1 LTVLVGVIVWA
12 VLDQV
17 QTRRLKHIFEADLS
31 QKLQKHNEEYRIR
44 FDNYVGGYGQAVKMI
59 VSQHG
64 FHEAVDTSL
73 QPRKPMEIA
82 FHRDLPTWLPD
93 AAVMRKFSYINYA
106 LLIDRNGRTREVYQG
121 EPVPPPAALLQ
132 PSELVRRLSHNQSYM
147 TSVDGVPFLLASES
161 LPGPTGAPAATLMLA
176 ARLDDEFLASS
187 QGSTE
192 VEGEVVALVGGLERR
207 IVASSRPDIVP
218 AGARP
223 SELGEEFLTT
233 GKSFFDWGASDLTLE
248 FTTLMSR
255 REFRKLI
262 KDIMAAER
270 AQRAIVGI
278 ALIAAFALIMY
289 RVTRHIRRLTNEIS
303 DVAKNSLNIKLSH
316 DDKGDEL
323 RILGSQFRHFT
334 RELLESREQLKRHAE
349 AERERLERD
358 KAAALS
364 ELKTLSGLLPICA
377 SCKKIR
383 DDKGYWS
390 QLEAYITEHSGAVFS
405 HGICPDCMEKM
416 YPKYFKGRKKPE
428 EGDK

>member
-1 LTVLVGVIVWA
+1 
-12 VLDQV
+12 
-17 QTRRLKHIFEADLS
+17 
-31 QKLQKHNEEYRIR
+31 
-44 FDNYVGGYGQAVKMI
+44 
-59 VSQHG
+59 
-64 FHEAVDTSL
+64 
-73 QPRKPMEIA
+73 
-82 FHRDLPTWLPD
+82 
-93 AAVMRKFSYINYA
+93 
-106 LLIDRNGRTREVYQG
+106 
-121 EPVPPPAALLQ
+121 
-132 PSELVRRLSHNQSYM
+132 
-147 TSVDGVPFLLASES
+147 
-161 LPGPTGAPAATLMLA
+161 
-176 ARLDDEFLASS
+176 
-187 QGSTE
+187 
-192 VEGEVVALVGGLERR
+192 
-207 IVASSRPDIVP
+207 
-218 AGARP
+218 
-223 SELGEEFLTT
+223 
-233 GKSFFDWGASDLTLE
+233 
-248 FTTLMSR
+248 MSR